1 MATAQKFDTL
11 DGLVVTGTLETGG
24 ITSSGGLTLS
34 GNLAVDTNTLFVNAS
49 TNGVAIGNTNT
60 YGKLYISHTGANPS
74 LSTAS
79 AQNAALTVHGS
90 TSTIMS
96 LGAMAASPYVNYIQ
110 VTALGQNT
118 PYPLTLQ
125 PADGNVGIGT
135 STLSP
140 DYRLTVNGGG
150 AKGIS
155 IWDAGS
161 SSDALRIVTN
171 SSSSY
176 INTITHGDTGLEF
189 NNNST
194 SRGYNWSVNGVSAV
208 EIASTRVTTF
218 RSNVVIDGHNLD
230 MNLGYIDDVNY
241 MVLADAVYHDGD
253 TNTYMQFH
261 AADQWR
267 VVTGGA
273 ERLEVNN
280 SQVTIN
286 NVPLVANGQDIT
298 GKVLHATDYFE
309 ETVYNGGSGT
319 SYVMNINNG
328 SVHKFQPTGNYSI
341 DFSNFPTSGAATFTL
356 IINNNGTGRE
366 PTWPSSGEGDKIYWA
381 EGVEPPHSSGTDIYT
396 FYVVDGQIYG
406 GLGLRNAGFAN

>member
-24 ITSSGGLTLS
+24 LTSSG
-34 GNLAVDTNTLFVNAS
+34 NLIVDTNTLYVNAT

-74 LSTAS
+74 LNTTS

-96 LGAMAASPYVNYIQ
+96 LGAMAGTPYVNYIQ
-110 VTALGQNT
+110 VTATGQNND
-118 PYPLTLQ
+118 YPLTLQ
-125 PADGNVGIGT
+125 PVDGNVGIGT
-135 STLSP
+135 NISAP
-140 DYRLTVNGGG
+140 DYKLTINGGAG
-150 AKGIS
+150 KGIS
-155 IWDAGS
+155 IWDSGT

-171 SSSSY
+171 SSSDY
-176 INTITHGDTGLEF
+176 INTVTHGDFGLEF
-189 NNNST
+189 NNNSA
-194 SRGYNWSVNGVSAV
+194 SRGYKWSVNGTSAL

-218 RSNVVIDGHNLD
+218 KANVSMAGNTLD
-230 MNLGYIDDVNY
+230 MDLGNIDDVNILE
-241 MVLADAVYHDGD
+241 VADRIRHDGD

-280 SQVTIN
+280 SQVTIS
-286 NVPLVANGQDIT
+286 NVPLVVQDQDIT
-298 GKVLHATDYFE
+298 GKVLSATDYFS
-309 ETVYNGGSGT
+309 ETVYDGGSGT
-319 SYVMNINNG
+319 SYVMNIANG

-366 PTWPSSGEGDKIYWA
+366 PTWPASGEGDKVYWA
-381 EGVEPPHSSGTDIYT
+381 ESVEPPHSSGVDIYS

-406 GLGLRNAGFAN
+406 ALGLRNAGFAN

>member
-11 DGLVVTGTLETGG
+11 DGLTV
-24 ITSSGGLTLS
+24 SGELDTNTLS
-34 GNLAVDTNTLFVNAS
+34 TTGNLTVDTNTLFVNAS

-60 YGKLYISHTGANPS
+60 YGKLDISHTGANPS
-74 LSTAS
+74 LNTTS
-79 AQNAALTVHGS
+79 ADNAALTVHGS

-96 LGAMAASPYVNYIQ
+96 MGAMAGTPYVNYIQ

-118 PYPLTLQ
+118 AYPLALQ
-125 PADGNVGIGT
+125 PAGGKVGILT

-140 DYRLTVNGGG
+140 DYTLTVNGGG
-150 AKGIS
+150 GQGIS
-155 IWDAGS
+155 IWDSGS
-161 SSDALRIVTN
+161 SSDALRIVSN

-176 INTITHGDTGLEF
+176 VNTITHGNNGLEF

-194 SRGYNWSVNGVSAV
+194 SRGYTWSVNS
-208 EIASTRVTTF
+208 STKFSISSTGTANF
-218 RSNVVIDGHNLD
+218 WGNVVLNNSNIDL
-230 MNLGYIDDVNY
+230 NLGYIDDVNY
-241 MVLADAVYHDGD
+241 MVLADGVYHDGD

-267 VVTGGA
+267 VVTGGY

-280 SQVTIN
+280 SQVTIS
-286 NVPLVANGQDIT
+286 NVPLVADGQDII
-298 GKVLHATDYFE
+298 GKVLYATDYFE

>member
-24 ITSSGGLTLS
+24 ITSSG
-34 GNLAVDTNTLFVNAS
+34 NVAIDTNTLFVNTN

-60 YGKLYISHTGANPS
+60 YGKLYISHTGADPS
-74 LSTAS
+74 LNTTS
-79 AQNAALTVHGS
+79 ATNAALTVHGS

-96 LGAMAASPYVNYIQ
+96 MGAMAGTPYVNYIQ
-110 VTALGQNT
+110 VTATGQNNS
-118 PYPLTLQ
+118 YPLTFQ
-125 PADGNVGIGT
+125 PVGGNVGIGT
-135 STLSP
+135 DTLSP
-140 DYRLTVNGGG
+140 DYRLTVNGGS
-150 AKGIS
+150 AQGIS

-176 INTITHGDTGLEF
+176 VNTITHGDNGLEF

-194 SRGYNWSVNGVSAV
+194 SRGYTWSVNGVSAV
-208 EIASTRVTTF
+208 EIASTRATTF
-218 RSNVVIDGHNLD
+218 RNSVTIDGHTLD
-230 MNLGYIDDVNY
+230 MNLGNIDDVNILT
-241 MVLADAVYHDGD
+241 VADRVRHDGD

-267 VVTGGA
+267 VVTGGS

-280 SQVTIN
+280 SQVTISS
-286 NVPLVANGQDIT
+286 VPLVANGQDIT
-298 GKVLHATDYFE
+298 GRRLHATDYFE
-309 ETVYNGGSGT
+309 ETVYDGGAGT

-328 SVHKFQPTGNYSI
+328 SVHKFRPTSNYSI

-366 PTWPSSGEGDKIYWA
+366 PTWPGSGEGDKIYWA

>member
-11 DGLVVTGTLETGG
+11 DGLTVSGDLDTGTLST
-24 ITSSGGLTLS
+24 T
-34 GNLAVDTNTLFVNAS
+34 GNLTVDTNTLFVNAS
-49 TNGVAIGNTNT
+49 TNGVAIGNTTT
-60 YGKLYISHTGANPS
+60 YGKLYISHTGADPS
-74 LSTAS
+74 LNTTS

-96 LGAMAASPYVNYIQ
+96 MGSMAASPYVNYIQ
-110 VTALGQNT
+110 VTATGQNSA
-118 PYPLTLQ
+118 YPLTLQ
-125 PADGNVGIGT
+125 PAGGNVGVGT
-135 STLSP
+135 DTIAP

-150 AKGIS
+150 AQGIS
-155 IWDAGS
+155 IWDSGS
-161 SSDALRIVTN
+161 SSDALRITTN

-176 INTITHGDTGLEF
+176 INTITHGNNGLEF

-194 SRGYNWSVNGVSAV
+194 SRGYTWSVNSASAV

-218 RSNVVIDGHNLD
+218 RANVVIDGHTLD
-230 MNLGYIDDVNY
+230 MNLGNIDDVNTIT
-241 MVLADAVYHDGD
+241 LADAILHDGD

-267 VVTGGA
+267 VVTGGS

-280 SQVTIN
+280 SQVTIS

-309 ETVYNGGSGT
+309 ETVHDGGSGT

-366 PTWPSSGEGDKIYWA
+366 PTWPTSGEGDKVYWA

-396 FYVVDGQIYG
+396 FYVVGGQIYG

>member
-11 DGLVVTGTLETGG
+11 DGLTV
-24 ITSSGGLTLS
+24 SGPLGANTLS
-34 GNLAVDTNTLFVNAS
+34 TTGNLTVDTDTLFVNAS
-49 TNGVAIGNTNT
+49 TNGVAIGTT
-60 YGKLYISHTGANPS
+60 STAGKLYISHTGANPS
-74 LSTAS
+74 LNTA
-79 AQNAALTVHGS
+79 AATNAALTIHGS
-90 TSTIMS
+90 STTIMS
-96 LGAMAASPYVNYIQ
+96 MGAMAGTPYVNYIQ
-110 VTALGQNT
+110 VTATGQNT
-118 PYPLTLQ
+118 AYPLTLQ
-125 PADGNVGIGT
+125 PAGGNVGIGT
-135 STLSP
+135 DTLSP
-140 DYRLTVNGGG
+140 DYRLTVNGG
-150 AKGIS
+150 AAQGIS

-176 INTITHGDTGLEF
+176 VNTITHGNNGLEF

-194 SRGYNWSVNGVSAV
+194 SRGYIWSVNGVSAV
-208 EIASTRVTTF
+208 EIASTRITTF
-218 RSNVVIDGHNLD
+218 RNTVRLDGNTLD
-230 MNLGYIDDVNY
+230 MDLGNIDDVNI
-241 MVLADAVYHDGD
+241 MTVADRIRHDGD
-253 TNTYMQFH
+253 TNTYMQFN

-267 VVTGGA
+267 VVTGGT
-273 ERLEVNN
+273 ERLQVNN
-280 SQVTIN
+280 SQITIT

-309 ETVYNGGSGT
+309 ETLHDGGSGT

-366 PTWPSSGEGDKIYWA
+366 PTWPSSGEADKIYWA
-381 EGVEPPHSSGTDIYT
+381 ESVEPPHSSGTDIYT
-396 FYVVDGQIYG
+396 FYVVEGQIYG